1 MHIVEGMAEVI
12 MAEVIEEVITA
23 DIMAVIMEEVIGVA
37 AFGSEVRGGV
47 RGGIIHLP
55 IPIITRIRPL

>member
-1 MHIVEGMAEVI
+1 MHIVADMVEGMVEVI
-12 MAEVIEEVITA
+12 MVEVIGEVITA
-23 DIMAVIMEEVIGVA
+23 AIMEEVIGVA

>member
-1 MHIVEGMAEVI
+1 
-12 MAEVIEEVITA
+12 
-23 DIMAVIMEEVIGVA
+23 MAVIMEEVIGVA

-55 IPIITRIRPL
+55 IPIITRIRRL